1 MPPSRDAEPSG
12 ILFDDAENAPLVSSL
27 NLPYRSGAPVSDVLH
42 GLVGPS
48 GLPDAPGVHPAV
60 ADLRDRIPL
69 IIITCALHYAWR
81 SPEVNSQ
88 GDGLTSIGDCT
99 PLRDNKDLRSSGLPR
114 EARRRHVARS
124 SGWIRAALVHRD
136 RPVDAEA
143 AGRPRAPG
151 RNHFGVVARVL
162 GDRDDLPGR
171 RSRVDGLGVG
181 ILLRLREQ

>member
-1 MPPSRDAEPSG
+1 MPPSRDAEPSS
-12 ILFDDAENAPLVSSL
+12 ILFDDAENAPLVPSL
-27 NLPYRSGAPVSDVLH
+27 NLPYRSGAPRIRR
-42 GLVGPS
+42 PS
-48 GLPDAPGVHPAV
+48 RFNRTLGSAGCSRFPSRSCG
-60 ADLRDRIPL
+60 LRDRIRL
-69 IIITCALHYAWR
+69 IIITCALHYTWR

-99 PLRDNKDLRSSGLPR
+99 PLRVNKDFWSSGLPER
-114 EARRRHVARS
+114 PGGGMSHDRRLGPRRP
-124 SGWIRAALVHRD
+124 VHRD

-162 GDRDDLPGR
+162 GDQDGLPGR
-171 RSRVDGLGVG
+171 RSRVDGFGVG

>member
-27 NLPYRSGAPVSDVLH
+27 NLPYRSGAPRIRR
-42 GLVGPS
+42 PS
-48 GLPDAPGVHPAV
+48 RFNRTFGSAGCSRFPSRSCG
-60 ADLRDRIPL
+60 LRDRIPL
-69 IIITCALHYAWR
+69 IIITCALHYTWR

-99 PLRDNKDLRSSGLPR
+99 PLRDNKDLR

-124 SGWIRAALVHRD
+124 SGWVRAALVHRD

-162 GDRDDLPGR
+162 GDRDGLPGR